1 MVHISKANFKRTLR
15 KKYKISTA
23 LIIEKPVSNPIVP
36 PIVDRM
42 SPNLAAL
49 SCVTFSKVGVSKK
62 IRTYRKSAFT
72 GGSVIDRLRLIF

>member
-1 MVHISKANFKRTLR
+1 MMHIPSKNFKRIL
-15 KKYKISTA
+15 KEKYKISTA
-23 LIIEKPVSNPIVP
+23 LMIENPVSNPIVP
-36 PIVDRM
+36 PIVESM

-72 GGSVIDRLRLIF
+72 SGSVIYFYTFHF